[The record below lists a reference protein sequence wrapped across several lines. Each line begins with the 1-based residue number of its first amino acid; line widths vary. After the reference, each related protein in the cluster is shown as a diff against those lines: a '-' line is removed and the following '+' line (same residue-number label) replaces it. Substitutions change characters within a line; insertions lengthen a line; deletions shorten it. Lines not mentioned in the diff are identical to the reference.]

1 MKKVMIVAILVL
13 GLVLMSM
20 PAAFALELGAN
31 ITMYDG
37 SSSTADVWYGMQEDQ
52 EVEPD
57 CTTGQSW
64 DLEGFFLNGNI
75 LTMVGGYDFAN
86 GYENTTSGDIF
97 FDIDGDYSAGTAPSG
112 DGYVDV
118 SNSYGY
124 DYAMHLDFSNDM
136 YQLFSL
142 DGNSQLTTVYWAQN
156 KRSTPW
162 RYASGGTLKK
172 TLSFAYLTGA
182 NGLTDNDTGF
192 AGVTHN
198 AVAIDLG
205 LTEIDFSKGFTAHF
219 TMSCGNDNLMGQA
232 APVPEPQTLLLM
244 GIGLLCLAF
253 IGRKK
258 LGERS

>member
-52 EVEPD
+52 EVEPN

-97 FDIDGDYSAGTAPSG
+97 FDINGDYRAGTAPSG
-112 DGYVDV
+112 
-118 SNSYGY
+118 
-124 DYAMHLDFSNDM
+124 
-136 YQLFSL
+136 
-142 DGNSQLTTVYWAQN
+142 
-156 KRSTPW
+156 
-162 RYASGGTLKK
+162 
-172 TLSFAYLTGA
+172 
-182 NGLTDNDTGF
+182 NGHE
-192 AGVTHN
+192 V
-198 AVAIDLG
+198 V
-205 LTEIDFSKGFTAHF
+205 
-219 TMSCGNDNLMGQA
+219 
-232 APVPEPQTLLLM
+232 
-244 GIGLLCLAF
+244 
-253 IGRKK
+253 
-258 LGERS
+258 